1 MDQYQP
7 DLLYFDAKMDW
18 IDEPHRLEFLTH
30 YYNSALK
37 WKKDVIVTYK
47 FHDLSAGSAALD
59 FERGG
64 SNKVLPDHWQTDDAV
79 DRSSWSWVN
88 PPNLKNQTELINE
101 LVDIVSKNGQASITL
116 MQVLHDSLFANSVL

>member
-1 MDQYQP
+1 M
-7 DLLYFDAKMDW
+7 
-18 IDEPHRLEFLTH
+18 TH
-30 YYNSALK
+30 YYNSALE

-47 FHDLSAGSAALD
+47 FHDLVVGSAALD

-101 LVDIVSKNGQASITL
+101 LVDIVSKNGMAVRNLWNTTIHSRLAYVLLFCVVCVQAIYC
-116 MQVLHDSLFANSVL
+116 